1 MNKNYNIEL
10 RVKMEL
16 RVLKYF
22 LAVAQEEN
30 LTRAAET
37 LLTSQSNLSRQL
49 ADLENELGKKLFIRG
64 SRKITLTEEGL
75 YLHKRARE
83 IIELTERTEN
93 ELMVFDQ
100 MMSGTVHI
108 GAAESQVMRNLAKVM
123 MELRVTYPLI
133 SFDIFSGST
142 IEVTEQL
149 DKGII
154 DFAVLVAPIDFT
166 KYDYIKLPSEEVLG
180 LIMRED
186 SSLAEKKVITSQD
199 IGDSPVIVS
208 KQQLSSNILSS
219 WLGADMKTLNIVATF
234 NLITSPAMM
243 VEAGMGVAFTFDK
256 LVMTDVTNQLT
267 FRPLSPAVTTN
278 IYLVW
283 KKTQVFTRAANL
295 FLEQMK
301 QYLSD
306 GNSD

>member
-1 MNKNYNIEL
+1 M
-10 RVKMEL
+10 
-16 RVLKYF
+16 
-22 LAVAQEEN
+22 
-30 LTRAAET
+30 
-37 LLTSQSNLSRQL
+37 LS
-49 ADLENELGKKLFIRG
+49 KK
-64 SRKITLTEEGL
+64 
-75 YLHKRARE
+75 
-83 IIELTERTEN
+83 
-93 ELMVFDQ
+93 D
-100 MMSGTVHI
+100 
-108 GAAESQVMRNLAKVM
+108 
-123 MELRVTYPLI
+123 
-133 SFDIFSGST
+133 
-142 IEVTEQL
+142 
-149 DKGII
+149 
-154 DFAVLVAPIDFT
+154 
-166 KYDYIKLPSEEVLG
+166 
-180 LIMRED
+180 
-186 SSLAEKKVITSQD
+186 ITSQD